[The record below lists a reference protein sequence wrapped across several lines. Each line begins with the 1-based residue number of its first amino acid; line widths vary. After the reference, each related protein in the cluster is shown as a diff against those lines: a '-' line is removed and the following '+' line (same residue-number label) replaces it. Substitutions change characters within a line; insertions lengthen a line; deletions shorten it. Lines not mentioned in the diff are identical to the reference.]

1 MADLPNLSAEMR
13 RAALRQDLIP
23 WTSFMEGKV
32 SKEILAL
39 QRRTLL
45 HSPSPLS
52 IADWSKQ
59 LISRI
64 LHISH
69 AQWIF
74 CNVSLHDRREGY
86 LRAKKREQ
94 ILVEINRLS
103 CVDPASLP

>member
-1 MADLPNLSAEMR
+1 MYDFPNLSAETR
-13 RAALRQDLIP
+13 RAALSQDLIP

-74 CNVSLHDRREGY
+74 RNVSLHDRREGY
-86 LRAKKREQ
+86 LRAKK
-94 ILVEINRLS
+94 
-103 CVDPASLP
+103 

>member
-1 MADLPNLSAEMR
+1 MSDFPNLSAETR
-13 RAALRQDLIP
+13 RDALSQDLIP

-69 AQWIF
+69 EAISVSIHTTDIK
-74 CNVSLHDRREGY
+74 CNTNHKLLHSTL
-86 LRAKKREQ
+86 LRT
-94 ILVEINRLS
+94 
-103 CVDPASLP
+103 